1 MVENLIEMIALTS
14 NHLDPEELFSTI
26 FLQQLLKQNIC

>member
-14 NHLDPEELFSTI
+14 NHLDPEELFSI